1 MKEYKV
7 ITQNDKWFSGRFDGE
22 LLQKIINDHAR
33 VGWTVKSMCSASREG
48 VLMGGNKD
56 ELIVLLERDAPVW
69 EASSAPAETY
79 LPPEPPTDEELRE
92 AREREQEVDRL
103 LAEVDATVADPDERK
118 RRKLQILAANS

>member
-7 ITQNDKWFSGRFDGE
+7 ITQNDKWFSGKFDGD

-48 VLMGGNKD
+48 VLIGGSKD
-56 ELIVLLERDAPVW
+56 ELIVLLERDAPVF
-69 EASSAPAETY
+69 EVLSPPPDSN

-92 AREREQEVDRL
+92 AREREIEVDRL
-103 LAEVDATVADPDERK
+103 LAEVDATISDPEERK
-118 RRKLQILAANS
+118 RRKLRILSANS